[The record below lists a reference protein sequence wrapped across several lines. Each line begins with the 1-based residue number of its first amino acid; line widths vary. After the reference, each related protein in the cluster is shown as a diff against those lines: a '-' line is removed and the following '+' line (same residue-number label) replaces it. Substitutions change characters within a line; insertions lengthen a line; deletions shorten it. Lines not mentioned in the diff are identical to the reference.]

1 MKTKRFLIFAACCF
15 LAAALTGCGDGKV
28 QSTVSK
34 FGCDVSNA
42 VSRVES
48 ALDPDDNVSS
58 GVPDEDEQSS
68 MPGYTSS
75 QNGDAGGMGSDTD
88 SGLESGGQVSS
99 DVSGLDEESEASE
112 KTKDL

>member
-34 FGCDVSNA
+34 IGDDVSNA

-88 SGLESGGQVSS
+88 SGL
-99 DVSGLDEESEASE
+99 DEESEARE